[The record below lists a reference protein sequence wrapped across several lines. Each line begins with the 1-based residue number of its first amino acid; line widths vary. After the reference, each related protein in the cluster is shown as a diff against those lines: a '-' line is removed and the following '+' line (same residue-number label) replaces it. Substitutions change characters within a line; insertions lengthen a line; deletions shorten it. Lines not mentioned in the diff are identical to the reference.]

1 MIAVNPTP
9 CRILSKK
16 PHIAGRQ
23 GDFDLVK
30 FIQTRFRDHGLK
42 VSTTPYDALLSYP
55 NDQVANS
62 VRILD
67 ADGEIVY
74 DSVRDESDVSH
85 LEDVVPPF
93 NAYAPAR
100 KVEVRDSSF
109 LAGSPLFLVI
119 SLNAELEIHI
129 NTFFRL

>member
-1 MIAVNPTP
+1 M
-9 CRILSKK
+9 
-16 PHIAGRQ
+16 
-23 GDFDLVK
+23 
-30 FIQTRFRDHGLK
+30 
-42 VSTTPYDALLSYP
+42 STTPYDALLSYP

-119 SLNAELEIHI
+119 SLNWTE
-129 NTFFRL
+129 NTWN